1 MIKIDLNLKNKFQN
15 IKLIPVIDK
24 YLNKNEIY
32 EKSEKGN
39 QQAFA
44 QFAKEG
50 NYVTTVST
58 TTIMK

>member
-39 QQAFA
+39 Q
-44 QFAKEG
+44 
-50 NYVTTVST
+50 
-58 TTIMK
+58 